1 MSVERLRRA
10 SRLVAALAHRHP
22 LAMSLLAVAVFCAIS
37 IAWID
42 RPLALALKGAL
53 TPHVEGFFKVVTEL
67 GEGVY
72 LLVPAALAWALLR
85 WRAARARLEAE
96 RARLR
101 RYAHSAAFMFSA
113 LAVSG
118 VLANL
123 LKFAIGRIR
132 PRHLFDG
139 DLYGFILFNTKWSMN
154 SFPSG
159 HSQAIW
165 AAATALL
172 FIFPRYDLAWIGI
185 AVVVSLSRMLTTV
198 HYLSDVAFG
207 TYIGIAVTILVKRWF
222 EARAPVHI
230 KLERD
235 RRLV

>member
-1 MSVERLRRA
+1 MDRLRRA

-22 LAMSLLAVAVFCAIS
+22 LAMSLLAVSVFCAVS

-72 LLVPAALAWALLR
+72 LLVPAALAWGLLR
-85 WRAARARLEAE
+85 WRAVRSRLESE
-96 RARLR
+96 RARLL
-101 RYAHSAAFMFSA
+101 RYAHSAAFLFSA
-113 LAVSG
+113 MAVSG
-118 VLANL
+118 LLANL

-139 DLYGFILFNTKWSMN
+139 DLYGFILFNIKWSMN

-172 FIFPRYDLAWIGI
+172 FIFPRYDLAWVGI
-185 AVVVSLSRMLTTV
+185 ALVVSLSRMLTTV
-198 HYLSDVAFG
+198 HYLSDVVFG